1 MSGSSTP
8 FGLQPLKHISGLV
21 RPEVLKLTKALAEAL
36 PTTFQNTPVQLDT
49 SGRLALAANGSSY
62 VGVFQ
67 GIEYTDLA
75 SGRPTIANQWQN
87 GTTVKDFGN
96 DSARVYFTVDPA
108 IQYRVQA
115 NGSLA
120 ASSIGDQ
127 IDFTTIS
134 AGNTT
139 TGLSSVQVDT
149 ATLKGAGVQGMARI
163 VEIDWGV
170 DNDWGDSFTV
180 VVVQIARH
188 QFVANIVAI

>member
-1 MSGSSTP
+1 MPHAVGQHA
-8 FGLQPLKHISGLV
+8 GG
-21 RPEVLKLTKALAEAL
+21 E
-36 PTTFQNTPVQLDT
+36 LDQT
-49 SGRLALAANGSSY
+49 AA
-62 VGVFQ
+62 
-67 GIEYTDLA
+67 
-75 SGRPTIANQWQN
+75 
-87 GTTVKDFGN
+87 
-96 DSARVYFTVDPA
+96 
-108 IQYRVQA
+108 YRVQA